1 MLFVDQILRMSAS
14 VKEAVN
20 IPEWKI
26 ALVKKHFQ
34 QEEKKKTSS
43 VISTSDAGIEED
55 FENIFS
61 QSFIENYN
69 ADDAFSTE
77 TQNNDPGVI
86 KTPRSLKELASQASM
101 NLSNDSGYEGVDSGL
116 KIRKKLEFSL
126 TEEKK
131 KQEERTEYSA
141 ENGEEEEE
149 GNSFLTSVLEILK
162 MYVVVVSLLYM
173 VYMSET
179 SVGGDL
185 GGKKAAIQFYYDSQ
199 QQ

>member
-1 MLFVDQILRMSAS
+1 MSVN

-20 IPEWKI
+20 IPEWKV

-34 QEEKKKTSS
+34 QEEKKTTNSVSS
-43 VISTSDAGIEED
+43 AGDAGIEED

-61 QSFIENYN
+61 KSFVENYN
-69 ADDAFSTE
+69 ADDAFSVE
-77 TQNNDPGVI
+77 TVDNDPDVL
-86 KTPRSLKELASQASM
+86 KTPRSLKELASNASM
-101 NLSNDSGYEGVDSGL
+101 SLSNDSGYEGVDSGL
-116 KIRKKLEFSL
+116 KIRRKLEFSF
-126 TEEKK
+126 TEKE
-131 KQEERTEYSA
+131 KQEEMTEDRVEKES
-141 ENGEEEEE
+141 GEVED
-149 GNSFLTSVLEILK
+149 NSFLGSMLEILK

-199 QQ
+199 Q

>member
-1 MLFVDQILRMSAS
+1 M
-14 VKEAVN
+14 KEAVN

-116 KIRKKLEFSL
+116 KIRKKLQFSL
-126 TEEKK
+126 IEEKK
-131 KQEERTEYSA
+131 KQEEERTEYRA
-141 ENGEEEEE
+141 ENREEEEVE

>member
-1 MLFVDQILRMSAS
+1 MSAS
-14 VKEAVN
+14 VKEAVD
-20 IPEWKI
+20 IPEWKV
-26 ALVKKHFQ
+26 ALVKKYFQ
-34 QEEKKKTSS
+34 QEEKEKTTSTS
-43 VISTSDAGIEED
+43 VISAGDAGIEED

-69 ADDAFSTE
+69 ADDAFSVE
-77 TQNNDPGVI
+77 TQNNDPGII
-86 KTPRSLKELASQASM
+86 KTPKSLKELASQASM
-101 NLSNDSGYEGVDSGL
+101 NLSNDSGYEGVDSSL

-126 TEEKK
+126 SEEKQE
-131 KQEERTEYSA
+131 QEERTEFRA
-141 ENGEEEEE
+141 EKGEEEEE
-149 GNSFLTSVLEILK
+149 GNSFLASVLEILK

-179 SVGGDL
+179 TVGGDL